1 MNYSYSSILSG
12 LASVCVF
19 LCGAGHAAADGADI
33 GEIVEFAGHVKYRF
47 NHLQFPEDSLYREAL
62 GPSSLDHY
70 LETRLRFT
78 ANRGRW
84 DLEADYQFIAIR
96 ADTLRLA
103 EDWPGSPAPAGR
115 VISDDLRWWN
125 LTWRSDEAD
134 RTVFVHR
141 LDRLSVAYTTERTAW
156 RFGRQA
162 ITWGNGLLF
171 TPMDVFN
178 PFDPAAVDKE
188 YKTGDDM
195 LYGQY
200 LAANGADL
208 QGVVVVR
215 RDPDSGEVEAN
226 QSSAAV
232 KYHGFVGAGE
242 IDLLA
247 AEHYDER
254 IVGLGGNIGLGGAV
268 LRGDLT
274 WTRTDTDDV
283 VSAVASLS
291 YSWTWA
297 GRNISGLLEY
307 YRNGFGQAGGDY
319 SPDALA
325 GNPDLLARLSRG
337 ELYTLGRNYLG
348 ASATAEL
355 TPLLLLTPALFLN
368 LDDPSALAQLVL
380 QYGLAQDWDLL
391 CALNVPI
398 GPRGSE
404 YGGITTPVE
413 GYYLSTDA
421 GLFAQL
427 AWYF

>member
-1 MNYSYSSILSG
+1 MYCFYNFLSVG
-12 LASVCVF
+12 LTTLWIC
-19 LCGAGHAAADGADI
+19 LGWAGQAAADPAEIQGAV
-33 GEIVEFAGHVKYRF
+33 GLAGHMKYRF
-47 NHLQFPEDSLYREAL
+47 NYLRFPEDSLYRQAL
-62 GPSSLDHY
+62 GSSSLDQY
-70 LETRLRFT
+70 LETRLRLSAET
-78 ANRGRW
+78 GQW
-84 DLEADYQFIAIR
+84 DYKADYQFVAIR

-103 EDWPGSPAPAGR
+103 EDWPGSSAPVDR

-125 LTWRSDEAD
+125 LTWRSDGRD

-162 ITWGNGLLF
+162 ISWGNGMLF

-200 LAANGADL
+200 LASDGTDL
-208 QGVVVVR
+208 QGVIVVR
-215 RDPDSGEVEAN
+215 RDPDSGEVTAN

-232 KYHGFVGAGE
+232 KYHGFLGVGE
-242 IDLLA
+242 VDLLA
-247 AEHYDER
+247 AQHYGDR
-254 IVGLGGNIGLGGAV
+254 LFGLGGNIDLGGAV

-274 WTRTDTDDV
+274 WTRTDTDEII
-283 VSAVASLS
+283 SAVASLS
-291 YSWTWA
+291 YSWTWG
-297 GRNISGLLEY
+297 GRNVSGLLEY
-307 YRNGFGQAGGDY
+307 YHSGFGQAGSDY
-319 SPDALA
+319 SPAALA
-325 GNPDLLARLSRG
+325 GNPDLLARLRRG

-355 TPLLLLTPALFLN
+355 TPLLLLVPSLFLN

-398 GPRGSE
+398 GPGGSE
-404 YGGITTPVE
+404 YGGIPTPVE
-413 GYYLSTDA
+413 GYYLSTDP